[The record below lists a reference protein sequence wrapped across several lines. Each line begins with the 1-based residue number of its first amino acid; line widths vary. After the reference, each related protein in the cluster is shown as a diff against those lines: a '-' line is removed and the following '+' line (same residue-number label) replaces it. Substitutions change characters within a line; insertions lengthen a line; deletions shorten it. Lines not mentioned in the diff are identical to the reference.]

1 MPSAYSEDLRKSAV
15 TAYHEGKGTQAEIA
29 EIFGISESSLRL
41 YLRLEEKTGSLAPKE
56 YKRGPH
62 PVITEEG
69 FQSIKEWIAETPD
82 IILSELCGLYKKRY
96 KKKVS
101 LSMMHRALSELNLRR
116 KKKSL
121 YAQEQEREDV
131 KKTVKIM

>member
-1 MPSAYSEDLRKSAV
+1 MPSAYSVDLRKSAV
-15 TAYHEGKGTQAEIA
+15 TAYHEGKGTQSEIA
-29 EIFGISESSLRL
+29 EIFGISESSLRC

-62 PVITEEG
+62 PVIAEKG
-69 FQSIKEWIAETPD
+69 FQSIKEWVERSPD
-82 IILSELCGLYKKRY
+82 IMLSELCALYKKHY

-101 LSMMHRALSELNLRR
+101 LSMMHRALAELDLRR